1 MLKNVPT
8 VAESGYPGC
17 EAVAWFGVA
26 APAGTPRETVAK
38 LAEGV
43 NAALNDSK
51 IRQRIAAVGLQSAY
65 LGPAAFSAHI
75 AQQCERYARV
85 IDEAKIKAEQV
96 RFIN

>member
-8 VAESGYPGC
+8 VAESGYPGY

-43 NAALNDSK
+43 NAALNDSE

-65 LGPAAFSAHI
+65 LGPAAFSTHI
-75 AQQCERYARV
+75 AQQYERYARV
-85 IDEAKIKAEQV
+85 IDEAKIKAE
-96 RFIN
+96 